1 MSMWEPRS
9 SHLYVCTGL
18 RVCEWLCVCVCRDAV
33 SSFSPHSGQSGTGC
47 GCQCVSWRV
56 RVFCAHGL
64 WTLSSEPFN
73 VCLSQCVSLRYV
85 TLCVVH
91 SSVWPVSGHALV
103 WVIRVG
109 GCALHVGSCVQPRV
123 GLSEDACGHM

>member
-18 RVCEWLCVCVCRDAV
+18 RVCEWLCVCIGTPCLCSHHTVGRVALGVYVSVRCGVCV
-33 SSFSPHSGQSGTGC
+33 CSVHMVC
-47 GCQCVSWRV
+47 GHYPLHLPT
-56 RVFCAHGL
+56 CAYI
-64 WTLSSEPFN
+64 S
-73 VCLSQCVSLRYV
+73 VCLRYV

-91 SSVWPVSGHALV
+91 SSARPVSGHALV
-103 WVIRVG
+103 WVIGVG
-109 GCALHVGSCVQPRV
+109 GCALHVGSCVQPGV